1 MPYSYFC
8 VMTGILRTPKLADL
22 IFEFFFFCE
31 PVLSFEQSVLGLF
44 YHLPSTNIKLQFN
57 LP

>member
-1 MPYSYFC
+1 MPYSYFSA
-8 VMTGILRTPKLADL
+8 MTRVLRTPKLAYL

-31 PVLSFEQSVLGLF
+31 PVLSFEQSLLGLF
-44 YHLPSTNIKLQFN
+44 YHLLSTNIKLQFN